1 MGSIQRLLLL
11 FVDFNTY
18 ENKHKNSVWL
28 KKTKHFFHTVEKI
41 KVIIIFFILT
51 IMESFTQNKKLKIV
65 FVFIF
70 HISLQNN
77 PIFNI
82 SFCSV
87 TSFLSSC

>member
-1 MGSIQRLLLL
+1 M
-11 FVDFNTY
+11 
-18 ENKHKNSVWL
+18 
-28 KKTKHFFHTVEKI
+28 EKI

-51 IMESFTQNKKLKIV
+51 IMESFTQNKNLKIV

-77 PIFNI
+77 PIFNL

-87 TSFLSSC
+87 TSFFIIMLTDGALLKNNNKRRSLSKNTPPPKKKTTSLNY